1 MANTLINAKR
11 LAYECQREVLRR
23 RVRPA
28 VRLDRDARRRARRL
42 MTEMV
47 MYWKRNEKYER
58 ERRRRA
64 EREMEERRRREEEE
78 REAKRQQRKFN
89 YLITQTELYAHFM
102 RNKQGGTFV
111 RRENAARRLHRVSRL
126 WPLSFTHSAL
136 HPTPDGTK
144 ASKSDTHGAESIL
157 GKLDETPEPGDE
169 GADSARLK
177 QRALEQAQSAV
188 AAARERTSKFDAR
201 RRDKAAAAGGVSWI
215 QMELN
220 RTAALLLA
228 LLNLHPCSFFKQWE
242 DGSLQHSRP
251 VSVLFSFFPGAG
263 SLAHVTARV

>member
-42 MTEMV
+42 MNEMV

-102 RNKQGGTFV
+102 RNKQGGTFT
-111 RRENAARRLHRVSRL
+111 RRRSAAHSCIVPCVSGPCPSPRLCSP
-126 WPLSFTHSAL
+126 PLSRRHQGFKIRHSRRRK
-136 HPTPDGTK
+136 HPWQAGRD
-144 ASKSDTHGAESIL
+144 
-157 GKLDETPEPGDE
+157 
-169 GADSARLK
+169 AR
-177 QRALEQAQSAV
+177 
-188 AAARERTSKFDAR
+188 AR
-201 RRDKAAAAGGVSWI
+201 RR
-215 QMELN
+215 
-220 RTAALLLA
+220 
-228 LLNLHPCSFFKQWE
+228 
-242 DGSLQHSRP
+242 GSGQ
-251 VSVLFSFFPGAG
+251 
-263 SLAHVTARV
+263 